1 MPRINGTPKVRFILH
16 LKKQES
22 TYLFAYLHY
31 RGGQRL
37 KYSSGYKVRVKFWDT
52 TAQRLKLN
60 RNHPEH
66 SDINL
71 HLNKLELTINDV
83 YRDFHNGD
91 ILPEDFRKELDYRL
105 GYVPRPEIAEVK
117 APPLFKFIESYISQK
132 KVQPRG
138 TWKILQVVLGLLK
151 TYASQRKGSLEYN
164 DIDFTF
170 FNDFKAWLF
179 AAPRLHSINY
189 AAKVMAIVR
198 QFMQAAKDAKHHS
211 NTAYQDKKFKIGK
224 IPTSKIV
231 LTFEEL
237 EALYSLGLSEN
248 KRLERVRDLFLIG
261 AYTGL
266 RFSDFTRI
274 RPEHI
279 EETKG
284 QSVLNLT
291 TQKTGA
297 MVSIPLFEIP
307 LALLRKYN
315 FSAPKI
321 SNQKMNDYLKELGQL
336 AGMTKKMVMTGS
348 KGGKR
353 EDTTPEKWEKLTTHV
368 ARRSFATN
376 FYRSGVQPIILMKI
390 TGHTTERQFMQ
401 YIAIDGQ
408 ENALHFADLHK
419 LQNDLK
425 KATTQT

>member
-16 LKKQES
+16 LKKHES
-22 TYLFAYLHY
+22 TYLFAYFHY

-52 TAQRLKLN
+52 IAQRLTLN

-66 SDINL
+66 SDINR
-71 HLNKLELTINDV
+71 HLNKLELTINDI
-83 YRDFHNGD
+83 YRDFNNGGISPD
-91 ILPEDFRKELDYRL
+91 DFRKELDYRL
-105 GYVPRPEIAEVK
+105 GYAPRPEPIEVK
-117 APPLFKFIESYISQK
+117 TTPFFEFIEAYISQK

-138 TWKILQVVLGLLK
+138 TWKILQVVAGLLK
-151 TYASQRKGSLEYN
+151 TYASQRKGTLEYD
-164 DIDFTF
+164 DINLAF

-198 QFMQAAKDAKHHS
+198 QFMQAALDGKQHA

-224 IPTSKIV
+224 IPTSKIA

-237 EALYSLGLSEN
+237 EGLYRLDFSEN
-248 KRLERVRDLFLIG
+248 KKLERVRDLFLIG

-274 RPEHI
+274 SPEHI
-279 EETKG
+279 EETGG
-284 QSVLNLT
+284 QSVLNIT

-315 FSAPKI
+315 FEAPKI

-336 AGMTKKMVMTGS
+336 AGMTQKMVITGS

-376 FYRSGVQPIILMKI
+376 FYRSGIQPIVLMKI

-401 YIAIDGQ
+401 YIAIDGK
-408 ENALHFADLHK
+408 ENAQHFADLHK
-419 LQNDLK
+419 SQNDLK
-425 KATTQT
+425 KTV